1 MMAKFYFQNHQGTDV
16 ELAIEP
22 WAMSKVVPAGAI
34 VEFEV
39 NDSPPP
45 ELEFCITEEGQPY
58 VYVISER
65 VRICTEGEVQE
76 FTSPFRP
83 PMAAF
88 RVLRKLLWS

>member
-1 MMAKFYFQNHQGTDV
+1 MAKFHFQNHQDADV
-16 ELAIEP
+16 RLVIEP
-22 WAMSKVVPAGAI
+22 WAMCETVAAGAI

-45 ELEFCITEEGQPY
+45 EIEFCVTEKGDPY

-65 VRICTEGEVQE
+65 LRISVEGKNYD

-83 PMAAF
+83 PSGVF
-88 RVLRKLLWS
+88 GILRKHLWS

>member
-1 MMAKFYFQNHQGTDV
+1 MAKFHFQNHQDV
-16 ELAIEP
+16 EVRLVIEP
-22 WAMSKVVPAGAI
+22 WAMCETVPAGAI

-45 ELEFCITEEGQPY
+45 EIEFCITEDGGPY

-65 VRICTEGEVQE
+65 VRISLEDKNYD

-83 PMAAF
+83 PSGVF
-88 RVLRKLLWS
+88 RFLRKHLWS